1 MRSNAPAF
9 IDQDGY
15 VIVQAK
21 SRARRVPFL
30 GVFLLA
36 LGFFALK
43 GLMIAGIGLLAL
55 GLLAMWGIEI
65 LDSAILDDRLQ
76 RNGIQPRQI
85 DFHPVSFEIRYRH
98 ISRRSASL

>member
-1 MRSNAPAF
+1 MDIQQQEFEYRVKRLRRKRSKAMRSNAPAF

-43 GLMIAGIGLLAL
+43 GLMIAGIGLLPVILLCSRL
-55 GLLAMWGIEI
+55 G
-65 LDSAILDDRLQ
+65 
-76 RNGIQPRQI
+76 N
-85 DFHPVSFEIRYRH
+85 
-98 ISRRSASL
+98 RRSDAPT